1 MKWSQKVEL
10 KKGTC
15 DVVKLIAALL
25 VVTAHAASAA
35 IGMGSEHPFFYV
47 VASQNG
53 YIGVAIFFFLSGYGL
68 MQSEMKSHL
77 PLEAFFRR
85 RFLKVYLPVLLVTAL
100 WLPLIYNYPSLSN
113 GCNSVIYD
121 LFYTF
126 ADPVMWFIR
135 VLVPL
140 YAAFYL
146 MSMVG
151 HRWGMDIAV
160 WLLLAGCVAYAITS
174 MCGYDSVR
182 DHSVPLF
189 AMGVFAAFH
198 ARRGVGFNIV
208 AILLVGMVV
217 SLPVF
222 FTSHPLTGFMHSYF
236 DYCVLAALVAI
247 LSIRQID
254 VKLPA
259 VLAAITFDI
268 YLVHMKLLMVGAREL
283 SLPVLLVAIIPAT
296 FAFSWLFMKLRTAI
310 IDNGIMKLFNRL

>member
-15 DVVKLIAALL
+15 DVVKLVAALL
-25 VVTAHAASAA
+25 VVTAHTAGAV
-35 IGMGSEHPFFYV
+35 IGMGSEHPFFYIM
-47 VASQNG
+47 ASQNG

-77 PLEAFFRR
+77 PLRSFLSR

-100 WLPLIYNYPSLSN
+100 WLPLAYNYPPLSS
-113 GCNSVIYD
+113 GCNSIIYD
-121 LFYTF
+121 LLYTF
-126 ADPVMWFIR
+126 SDPVMWFIR
-135 VLVPL
+135 VLIPL
-140 YAAFYL
+140 YAAFYM
-146 MSMVG
+146 MSIVG
-151 HRWGMDIAV
+151 LRWGMNSAV
-160 WLLLAGCVAYAITS
+160 WLLLAGCMAYAIAS
-174 MCGYDSVR
+174 IYGYDSVR

-198 ARRGVGFNIV
+198 ARRGVGFNIA
-208 AILLVGMVV
+208 AILLVGILV
-217 SLPVF
+217 SVPVF

-236 DYCVLAALVAI
+236 DYCLLAALVAI
-247 LSIRQID
+247 LSIRQTD

-283 SLPVLLVAIIPAT
+283 SIPVLLAVIIPAT
-296 FAFSWLFMKLRTAI
+296 FALSWLFMKLRTAI
-310 IDNGIMKLFNRL
+310 IDNGIMKLFN